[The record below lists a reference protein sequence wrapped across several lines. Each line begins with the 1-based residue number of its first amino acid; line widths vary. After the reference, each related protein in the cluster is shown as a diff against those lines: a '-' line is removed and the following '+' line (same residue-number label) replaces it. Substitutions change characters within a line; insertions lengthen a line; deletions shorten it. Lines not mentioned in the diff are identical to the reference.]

1 MNGSE
6 DSVEPARHVVQT
18 TDIFFWY
25 SALLVSF
32 LISRR
37 LEERILPGVVI
48 CRSPSPALSLLPL
61 SIYALLTR
69 FLVTTWVWVD
79 GTARIFF
86 TRWEIASLHFS
97 FLNTWKV
104 WLNMQKK
111 KLVCIKW
118 YITLATQRPI
128 IILLWSHKDLPT
140 FYCMGHIYFAQTAS
154 NLYLMKT

>member
-6 DSVEPARHVVQT
+6 DSVVPAQHVVQT

-32 LISRR
+32 LISRC

-48 CRSPSPALSLLPL
+48 CRSPSPALSLLPF

-86 TRWEIASLHFS
+86 TRWEITSLHFS

-104 WLNMQKK
+104 WLNVEKK
-111 KLVCIKW
+111 ACMHKMVRYFSNPKT
-118 YITLATQRPI
+118 YHHFVVEPQRPSH
-128 IILLWSHKDLPT
+128 LLWYGKYIFCT
-140 FYCMGHIYFAQTAS
+140 NC
-154 NLYLMKT
+154 